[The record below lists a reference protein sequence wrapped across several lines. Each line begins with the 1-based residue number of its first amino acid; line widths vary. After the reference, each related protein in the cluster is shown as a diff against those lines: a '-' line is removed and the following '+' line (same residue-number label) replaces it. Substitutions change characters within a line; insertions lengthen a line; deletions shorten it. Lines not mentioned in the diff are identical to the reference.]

1 MDTWLSQVECC
12 DAVISIA
19 NTTIHG
25 AGTIKKPTFCLQ
37 SRNSDWRWV
46 DGLKHSYWYETVSTH
61 WQSRDGSWSE
71 AIAEAK
77 KWFLTQSKEKPSK
90 EARLKMIQ
98 EKTLF

>member
-1 MDTWLSQVECC
+1 MVNEWRISGYDVIYDNEVNALLDMDTWLSQVECC

-46 DGLKHSYWYETVSTH
+46 DGLKHSTGMK
-61 WQSRDGSWSE
+61 Q
-71 AIAEAK
+71 
-77 KWFLTQSKEKPSK
+77 
-90 EARLKMIQ
+90 
-98 EKTLF
+98 